1 MKLTNKK
8 NSPLSEVI
16 IVAAIIGFVSGV
28 VGQIVADVYIDPFAG
43 SSTGLPV
50 VAQDGVTIPELK
62 RVKRFL
68 GIQQDFEVNNAV
80 NLTLPALAALYPA
93 RTSQALTAT
102 NQVYRPRERLGTAV
116 ILTSDGWLLTH
127 QSAVLS
133 TASADLAVV
142 IGNQTFEVSQIISD
156 AMAGVTFIKI
166 SATNLPVVV
175 LGDSGE
181 LFSGQLVI
189 AINAS
194 GEVAVTNVLDPE
206 SLAGSLADGVA
217 VSTEQFSRRVLVGT
231 TDAVDPG
238 SVLVNLAGEL
248 VGIVDGKNSVTAVA
262 VNQFRPVILDILR
275 SGIVKRPYFGVTYID
290 LARVAGITNQPNRGA
305 LVVETPLRNS
315 PAADADIQPGD
326 IIVSINDQAI
336 DQQNGLTEIIQQ
348 YQSGDDIP
356 VTVQRGTAQFSSD
369 VTLSIQP
376 E

>member
-1 MKLTNKK
+1 M
-8 NSPLSEVI
+8 
-16 IVAAIIGFVSGV
+16 AAIIGFVSGV

-102 NQVYRPRERLGTAV
+102 NQVSRPRERLGTAV

-231 TDAVDPG
+231 TDAGDSG
-238 SVLVNLAGEL
+238 SGVGYLSRGVVWGGLLVNVAGEL

-262 VNQFRPVILDILR
+262 VNQFRPVILNVLR
-275 SGIVKRPYFGVTYID
+275 SGIVKRPYFGGTYID

-305 LVVETPLRNS
+305 LVVSMPLRNS

-326 IIVSINDQAI
+326 IIISINDQAI

-348 YQSGDDIP
+348 YQSGDDIT